1 MKLFIF
7 PFDALLHIAIIP
19 ANEARSI
26 PTRHADRNTNESD
39 SNILD
44 ADIDWNN
51 IIDIHSVSLIIKE
64 LIIFFTEIPIIHIN
78 FVCGFSKDIVDC
90 NRANLIE
97 FAC

>member
-44 ADIDWNN
+44 ADID
-51 IIDIHSVSLIIKE
+51 
-64 LIIFFTEIPIIHIN
+64 
-78 FVCGFSKDIVDC
+78 
-90 NRANLIE
+90 
-97 FAC
+97 